1 MTRPAISVQLAREK
15 PQIWKGASPLDEN
28 PPPESGER
36 PSLRNEKDRQSLVDT
51 LIENRMD

>member
-15 PQIWKGASPLDEN
+15 PRIWKGASPLDEN